1 MKIGDKL
8 RSTIDHSIRLHDK
21 LLLILSEN
29 SIDSNWVESE
39 VETALEE
46 EKKRQLQQQTV
57 LFPIRLD
64 NTVMETNQAWA
75 ATIRRQRHIGDFTDW
90 KEHDSYKRAFDKLLQ
105 DLKGK
110 S

>member
-1 MKIGDKL
+1 MRIGDKL
-8 RSTIDHSIRLHDK
+8 RPTIDHSIRVHDK

-29 SIDSNWVESE
+29 SIHSNWVGSE

-46 EKKRQLQQQTV
+46 EKMRESSQPAV

-64 NTVMETNQAWA
+64 DTVMETDQAWA
-75 ATIRRQRHIGDFTDW
+75 ATIRRQRHIGDFRHW
-90 KEHDSYKRAFDKLLQ
+90 KEHDSYKKALDKLLH
-105 DLKGK
+105 DLK